1 MKIDDAVIDKV
12 LNNRAS
18 AEDARQV
25 SEWFATEEGHDY
37 LSKRMDGEML
47 SLTEDEVESLRN
59 F

>member
-12 LNNRAS
+12 LNNKAS

-37 LSKRMDGEML
+37 LHRTRICHTCL
-47 SLTEDEVESLRN
+47 
-59 F
+59 